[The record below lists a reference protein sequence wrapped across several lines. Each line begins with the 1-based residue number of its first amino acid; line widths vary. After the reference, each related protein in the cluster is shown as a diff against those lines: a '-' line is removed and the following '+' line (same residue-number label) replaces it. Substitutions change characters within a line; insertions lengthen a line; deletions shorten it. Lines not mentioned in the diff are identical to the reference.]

1 MKLFGIVDVG
11 FNVIDHLLIRFSAF
25 MRYWK
30 KIRV

>member
-1 MKLFGIVDVG
+1 MKLFGIVDVD
-11 FNVIDHLLIRFSAF
+11 FNVIDQLLIRYSTF